1 MMDIFTNTKPSQ
13 SISITFGDVS
23 ENHVGNQKNG
33 KLSLKGYSI
42 EDLEFLKN
50 KFEEKQIK
58 CELIRLDEVV
68 EKDLGAGILIIR
80 DGLKYFD
87 INHDELFNELVQL
100 DWDKKYLC
108 RRRGKVLNKH
118 ARYNLCFSNESQ
130 EPNYSEG
137 EGRIYSFD
145 DLKNLNK
152 LRNDLGDFGDEF
164 KELEAEGNLYFSKKC
179 YIGYHLDNERAK
191 VYCCRVGSNMN
202 LYFNWFYNKEKKFE
216 EFKFLI
222 NGGDM
227 YVLTETAKGKDSRK
241 KNTFYLKHAA
251 NFDKL

>member
-1 MMDIFTNTKPSQ
+1 MDIITNTKPTK

-23 ENHVGNQKNG
+23 VNHYNNQKNG
-33 KLSLKGYSI
+33 TLAKLGYSI

-50 KFEEKQIK
+50 KFEKKQIE

-87 INHDELFNELVQL
+87 INHDELFNELVNL
-100 DWDKKYLC
+100 EWDKKYLC
-108 RRRGKVLNKH
+108 PRRRRVLNKR
-118 ARYNLCFSNESQ
+118 ARYNLCFSAKSQ
-130 EPNYSEG
+130 EPEYEQG
-137 EGRIYSFD
+137 KGRIYAFD

-179 YIGYHLDNERAK
+179 YISLHCDNERAK
-191 VYCCRVGSNMN
+191 VYCIKLGRSMN
-202 LYFNWFYNKEKKFE
+202 LNFNLFYNKEKKFE
-216 EFKFLI
+216 EFKFLL

-251 NFDKL
+251 DFNGL